1 MVSNEQQ
8 ISELKQQIINQIE
21 SSFPEDKKEY
31 AIKKIKEMN
40 GPEFIEFLKNNK
52 LIGNNKDNAGL
63 ENSQEEQPKTTPF
76 RLIVEKKI
84 PSYIIE
90 ENKIAIAVLEI
101 NPVSKGHTIIIP
113 KKPIS
118 SPEKIPKQ
126 INTFANKISK
136 KIKSKLKSKE
146 ISIIPSS
153 VLGEIIINIIPI
165 YSNESLNS
173 PRNKASEQELEEIKR
188 ILNEKTI
195 TKKQPKPIERK
206 IEEKRMIIPRRI
218 P

>member
-1 MVSNEQQ
+1 MTSNNKQ
-8 ISELKQQIINQIE
+8 ISDLKQQIINQIE

-40 GPEFIEFLKNNK
+40 ESEFIEFLKNNK
-52 LIGNNKDNAGL
+52 LIGNNESSTDS
-63 ENSQEEQPKTTPF
+63 ENSYEEQTKTTPF

-90 ENKIAIAVLEI
+90 ENKLAIAVLEI
-101 NPVSKGHTIIIP
+101 NPVSKGHIIIIP

-118 SPEKIPKQ
+118 NPEKIPKQ

-136 KIKSKLKSKE
+136 KLKLKLKLKE

-153 VLGEIIINIIPI
+153 VLGEIIINVIPI
-165 YSNESLNS
+165 YSNESINS
-173 PRNKASEQELEEIKR
+173 PRNKASEQELEEIKN
-188 ILNEKTI
+188 ILNEKTV
-195 TKKQPKPIERK
+195 TKKQNKPIDKK
-206 IEEKRMIIPRRI
+206 IEEKKIIIPKRI